1 MRIGNVLRPRGANIR
16 LNGLSL
22 VVVAGLLVAGC
33 GGVENQDLA
42 NPERSGNQ
50 VINPVEPKY
59 EPGES
64 MLGELTKGI
73 KSLNPFSDTEEE
85 EAARGAT
92 NSTAALGGGGIGIG
106 VNSYLWRASLDTIAF
121 MPLSSADPFGGV
133 IITDWHSP
141 EGARQERFKM
151 NVFILVRSLRADGV
165 RVSLFR
171 QVQDRGRIWR
181 DASVPVQTAS
191 RIEDAI
197 LTRARQLRSKF
208 LRR

>member
-1 MRIGNVLRPRGANIR
+1 MRPRGAKIK

-22 VVVAGLLVAGC
+22 LVVAGLLVAGC
-33 GGVENQDLA
+33 ESSGDEGIPR
-42 NPERSGNQ
+42 PERTGS
-50 VINPVEPKY
+50 E
-59 EPGES
+59 
-64 MLGELTKGI
+64 MLDPPQAENEEDETIIGELK
-73 KSLNPFSDTEEE
+73 KSIDAINPFSDSKEKQG
-85 EAARGAT
+85 AA
-92 NSTAALGGGGIGIG
+92 TAADATLGGGGAGIG

-141 EGARQERFKM
+141 EGVLQERFKM

-165 RVSLFR
+165 RVSIFR
-171 QVQDRGRIWR
+171 QVRDRGGSWR
-181 DASVPVQTAS
+181 DAGVPVQTAS

-197 LTRARQLRSKF
+197 LTRARQLRSES

>member
-1 MRIGNVLRPRGANIR
+1 MRPRGVKIR
-16 LNGLSL
+16 LNCLSL

-33 GGVENQDLA
+33 MGSENQEVVTQE
-42 NPERSGNQ
+42 PSGNTIMDPPEAEYAQ
-50 VINPVEPKY
+50 
-59 EPGES
+59 GES
-64 MLGELTKGI
+64 ILGELKKSIT
-73 KSLNPFSDTEEE
+73 SLNPFSDTKEEQTG
-85 EAARGAT
+85 RGAT
-92 NSTAALGGGGIGIG
+92 NSTAALGGGGVGIG

-133 IITDWHSP
+133 IITDWYSP

-171 QVQDRGRIWR
+171 QVQDRGGIWR
-181 DASVPVQTAS
+181 DAGVPVQTAS

-197 LTRARQLRSKF
+197 LTRARQLRSEF

>member
-1 MRIGNVLRPRGANIR
+1 MRHRGAKIR
-16 LNGLSL
+16 LKGLGL
-22 VVVAGLLVAGC
+22 MVAAGLLAAGC
-33 GGVENQDLA
+33 ESWKDEPIPF
-42 NPERSGNQ
+42 PERTGSE
-50 VINPVEPKY
+50 IMTPTEPEY
-59 EPGES
+59 EEGES
-64 MLGELTKGI
+64 MLGELKKGI
-73 KSLNPFSDTEEE
+73 NALNPFSDAEEE
-85 EAARGAT
+85 QTARASA
-92 NSTAALGGGGIGIG
+92 NAVLGGGGAGIG

-165 RVSLFR
+165 RVSIFR
-171 QVQDRGRIWR
+171 QVQDRGGVWR
-181 DASVPVQTAS
+181 DAGVPVQTAS

-197 LTRARQLRSKF
+197 LTRARQLRSES

>member
-1 MRIGNVLRPRGANIR
+1 MVIA
-16 LNGLSL
+16 S
-22 VVVAGLLVAGC
+22 LLVAAC
-33 GGVENQDLA
+33 ESWRDEEIPF
-42 NPERSGNQ
+42 PEKTGNQ
-50 VINPVEPKY
+50 MLDPPQAEY
-59 EPGES
+59 EQGES
-64 MLGELTKGI
+64 MLGELKKGLNA
-73 KSLNPFSDTEEE
+73 LNPFSDAEEE
-85 EAARGAT
+85 QTARAAA
-92 NSTAALGGGGIGIG
+92 NANAALGGGGVGIG

-171 QVQDRGRIWR
+171 QVRDRGGVWR
-181 DASVPVQTAS
+181 DAGVPVQTAS

-197 LTRARQLRSKF
+197 LTRARQLRSES

>member
-1 MRIGNVLRPRGANIR
+1 MRFGIVMRPRSSKVG

-22 VVVAGLLVAGC
+22 LVVAGLLVAGC
-33 GGVENQDLA
+33 QGWDNENL
-42 NPERSGNQ
+42 PTTEKSGNEIMDPPE
-50 VINPVEPKY
+50 VDY
-59 EPGES
+59 EEGETI
-64 MLGELTKGI
+64 LGEFKKGI
-73 KSLNPFSDTEEE
+73 DAFNPFSDTKEEKR
-85 EAARGAT
+85 AA
-92 NSTAALGGGGIGIG
+92 AAAKANASLGGGGAGIG

-141 EGARQERFKM
+141 EGVLQERFKM

-171 QVQDRGRIWR
+171 QVRDRGGTWR
-181 DASVPVQTAS
+181 DAGVPVQTAS

-197 LTRARQLRSKF
+197 LTRARQLRSEF

>member
-1 MRIGNVLRPRGANIR
+1 MVFGHKAGMFRTLFPIATALAFA
-16 LNGLSL
+16 LALS
-22 VVVAGLLVAGC
+22 AC
-33 GGVENQDLA
+33 
-42 NPERSGNQ
+42 
-50 VINPVEPKY
+50 
-59 EPGES
+59 ES
-64 MLGELTKGI
+64 MGI
-73 KSLNPFSDTEEE
+73 APDPPPPTEDRSSSSSSNGGLIDTLFGSDAPT
-85 EAARGAT
+85 
-92 NSTAALGGGGIGIG
+92 GGGSGIG
-106 VNSYLWRASLDTIAF
+106 VNSFLWRASLDTISF
-121 MPLSSADPFGGV
+121 MPLNSADPFGGV
-133 IITDWHSP
+133 IITDWYSP